1 MKKPS
6 QYYFDNVGTEVLPFQ
21 KDHDHEFIKISDLI
35 SKLSKFTS
43 DTLVEVSFG
52 GGYINNRDVRFTLF
66 KRKEVSKEEFAEQM
80 AEFNLS
86 QKLSKNKVLLN
97 EKQKFL
103 ADLKKQN
110 SSSEELIVLRKR
122 LSDIVGN
129 DKIPPLR
136 KEQLVTKLNLRIK
149 TLDSNEDTN
158 VTDLISDVKKQIHT
172 IENDISFQ
180 QEIIDLNAKALE
192 VHHKMDNED
201 KEYLSEEEE
210 YSDY

>member
-172 IENDISFQ
+172 IENDVSFQ

>member
-21 KDHDHEFIKISDLI
+21 KDHDHECIKISDLI

>member
-172 IENDISFQ
+172 IENDIS
-180 QEIIDLNAKALE
+180 
-192 VHHKMDNED
+192 
-201 KEYLSEEEE
+201 
-210 YSDY
+210 